1 MSRHTMA
8 ALVCVAL
15 FTSVLSASEL
25 VINEVFYD
33 PEGSDTGL
41 EFIEIMN
48 CGHATIAV
56 SEWTLET
63 GNGAHP
69 DDWTVE
75 WIGGPLDEI
84 EPGGILLIGE
94 RDVEPHPDVVTP
106 LDLQNGPDGCRLTD
120 GDRVVDCVGWGEPL
134 FSEYCEGAPAGDVS
148 SGLALAR
155 MPDCLDTDD
164 NAVDFVG
171 RIPTPGARNTVTRD
185 LAVAVRHARRVVHP
199 DGEPMPVDVVV
210 RNLGAES
217 VDAGGYEVSLICDG
231 SSVAAHTSD
240 CLLAP
245 RDSCDVRL
253 VWSDPSPGYHHVDVS
268 VVTDSDGLPSNNVAS
283 TTATVGAPAGLLVV
297 NEIMHS
303 PGGESTEWVELVAT
317 AGESVDLRGWS
328 LGDDADEHT
337 LLARDEPQ
345 GRLSLEPGAFLV
357 VAREPELVDAGGA
370 PTLETD
376 GWEALSSEDVVVL
389 LDAYGTPID
398 RVAYERGWGGDR
410 DVSLEK
416 ARPDLDA
423 GSPASWGSSVAPAG
437 STPGLPNSI
446 LIESLPVG
454 GTLTVSPNPFTPDG
468 DGRNDRTVVSC
479 ELPTATALARLSV
492 YDIRGRLRGRLLDH
506 EQVASRHEVVWD
518 GLTADGPLPPGL
530 YVLYLEAIDAR
541 AGVLSRAKAL
551 VGIAR

>member
-1 MSRHTMA
+1 MSRNTSA
-8 ALVCVAL
+8 ALVCVAF

-33 PEGSDTGL
+33 PDGSDTGL

-48 CGHATIAV
+48 CGHATVAV
-56 SEWTLET
+56 SDWTVET

-120 GDRVVDCVGWGEPL
+120 GDHVIDCVGWGEPL
-134 FSEYCEGAPAGDVS
+134 FSEYCEGTPADDVS

-155 MPDCLDTDD
+155 MPDCMDADD
-164 NAVDFVG
+164 NALDFVP

-185 LAVAVRHARRVVHP
+185 LAVAVRHARRMVHP

-210 RNLGAES
+210 RNLGAET
-217 VDAGGYEVSLICDG
+217 VEAGGYELSLTCDG
-231 SSVAAHTSD
+231 SKVAGHTSD
-240 CLLAP
+240 DSLAP
-245 RDSCDVRL
+245 RDSSDVRL
-253 VWSDPSPGYHHVDVS
+253 LWSDPTPGYHHMDVS
-268 VVTDSDGLPSNNVAS
+268 VVTDSDGLPSNNIAS
-283 TTATVGAPAGLLVV
+283 TTATVGGPARLLVV
-297 NEIMHS
+297 NEVMHS
-303 PGGESTEWVELVAT
+303 PEDGATEWVELVST
-317 AGESVDLRGWS
+317 AGDSVDLRGWS
-328 LGDDADEHT
+328 LGDDEDEHE
-337 LLARDEPQ
+337 LLVGDETRD
-345 GRLSLEPGAFLV
+345 RLSVGAGDFLII
-357 VAREPELVDAGGA
+357 AKEPELVAASGA
-370 PTLETD
+370 PTAETD
-376 GWEALSSEDVVVL
+376 GWEALSSEDVVVV

-398 RVAYERGWGGDR
+398 RVAYERDWGGDR
-410 DVSLEK
+410 NVSLEK

-423 GSPASWGSSVAPAG
+423 GSATNWGSSVAPSG

-454 GTLTVSPNPFTPDG
+454 GTLTVSPNPFSPDG

-492 YDIRGRLRGRLLDH
+492 YDVRGRLRGRLLDH
-506 EQVASRHEVVWD
+506 EQVASRHEIVWD
-518 GLTADGPLPPGL
+518 GHTADGPLPPGL

-541 AGVLSRAKAL
+541 AGILSRAKAL
-551 VGIAR
+551 VGIAQ